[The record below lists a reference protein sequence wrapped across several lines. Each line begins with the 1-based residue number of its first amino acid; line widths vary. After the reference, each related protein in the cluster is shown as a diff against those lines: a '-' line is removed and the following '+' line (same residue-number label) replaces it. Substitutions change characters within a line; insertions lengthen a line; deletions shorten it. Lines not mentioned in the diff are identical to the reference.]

1 MKSRNIIDMIRRMTR
16 EGDSR
21 IMDKYIVDFYEKE
34 DGEAPAEDFIR
45 SLDAKMKAK
54 IFRIVDMLEENG
66 PTVRL
71 PHSEYLEDGIF
82 EIRAKQG
89 SDISRVLY
97 FFCIG
102 RKIIL
107 TNGFVKKTQKTPPKE
122 IALAKKYRADY
133 ERRFGV

>member
-1 MKSRNIIDMIRRMTR
+1 MTR
-16 EGDSR
+16 GSDSQ
-21 IMDKYIVDFYEKE
+21 IVDKYIVDFYEKE
-34 DGEAPAEDFIR
+34 NGEAPAEDFIR

-122 IALAKKYRADY
+122 LALAKQYRADY

>member
-1 MKSRNIIDMIRRMTR
+1 
-16 EGDSR
+16 
-21 IMDKYIVDFYEKE
+21 MDKYIVDFYEKE
-34 DGEAPAEDFIR
+34 DGDAPAEDFIR

-71 PHSEYLEDGIF
+71 PHSEHLEDGIF

>member
-1 MKSRNIIDMIRRMTR
+1 
-16 EGDSR
+16 
-21 IMDKYIVDFYEKE
+21 MDKYIVDFYEKE

-54 IFRIVDMLEENG
+54 VFRILDMLEENV

-71 PHSEYLEDGIF
+71 PHSEHLEDGIF

-97 FFCIG
+97 FFCVG

-107 TNGFVKKTQKTPPKE
+107 TNGFVKKRRRHLQEKLPWQRNIGQIMKGDLE
-122 IALAKKYRADY
+122 Y
-133 ERRFGV
+133 EQI